1 MISSGTG
8 DLRGELV
15 KYTQSPEAAVAWIK
29 VVPEIEASAELKAA
43 YDHAAGSRGRV
54 ANILGIHS
62 VSPKAMLAHLQHYR
76 ELMFGESELTR
87 AEREMLAVAVSS
99 ANGCHY

>member
-1 MISSGTG
+1 
-8 DLRGELV
+8 
-15 KYTQSPEAAVAWIK
+15 VAWIN
-29 VVPEIEASAELKAA
+29 VVPEKEASAELKAA
-43 YDHAAGSRGRV
+43 YDHVAGTRGRV
-54 ANILGIHS
+54 ANIMKIHS
-62 VSPKAMLAHLQHYR
+62 VSPKAMLAHLQLYV